1 MKASFA
7 VIGNNWGHKIYNII
21 DDLSYSVVKIPLKSP
36 KRYKNR
42 IKYFEELKK
51 QLSVVKSKYN
61 TIWLAITPKKNDQF
75 EIVKECLNQKF
86 NLIIEKPWNV
96 NKKNTKILID
106 IQKKNNVL
114 VGFNFEYLYLN
125 FLVEN
130 KDYFKKDIKK
140 IVLNFHIKNKQL
152 KNNHKL
158 ELGSHLVAIKKL
170 YFSNVKNYKI
180 ITGFKKNLRKI
191 NIEKSKKSISHDFT
205 LNKEKIIQKFINDY
219 SKHLKLKKKFIYGF
233 TFASMK

>member
-7 VIGNNWGHKIYNII
+7 VIGNNWGHRIYNII
-21 DDLSYSVVKIPLKSP
+21 DDQGYSVVKIPLKSP
-36 KRYKNR
+36 KRYKNSV
-42 IKYFEELKK
+42 KYFEELKK
-51 QLSVVKSKYN
+51 QLFIVKKKYN
-61 TIWLAITPKKNDQF
+61 TIWLAITPQKKYQF
-75 EIVKECLNQKF
+75 EIAKVCLNQKF

-125 FLVEN
+125 FLLKN

-140 IVLNFHIKNKQL
+140 IVLNFHIKNNQL
-152 KNNHKL
+152 KLNHKL
-158 ELGSHLVAIKKL
+158 ELGSHLIAIKKL

-180 ITGFKKNLRKI
+180 ITGFKKNLRNI
-191 NIEKSKKSISHDFT
+191 YIEKTTKTITHDFT
-205 LNKEKIIQKFINDY
+205 NNKEKIIQKFIEDY
-219 SKHLKLKKKFIYGF
+219 SKHLKLKKKFIYDF
-233 TFASMK
+233 TFALIK